1 MIYLFVAL
9 SYGIVPIP
17 PFQCRDYCGF
27 NCSYYK
33 LNPCTLSN
41 IKQTGYNPK
50 SSLQTQFPAVDQYSI
65 CPSDQTSHQ
74 ISSSFQ
80 TIFINSVCSSNINV
94 SIITEPLKL
103 VLVSDTVVEGSDQT
117 LSGNCPMIKIYTNDF
132 DLTINN
138 LTIDCKNSEP
148 ALYFETRRQINLKIA
163 NSASNT
169 ALLSFDGAQTATCK
183 AENITAPTLLTTD
196 VGTGTFE
203 CTNVPHRIVFT
214 SLINDVVCIDC
225 NCLDIANM
233 TDARYIESIL
243 ATDTDYLFSVKILAF
258 RIMVVS
264 LVVYFLTLNVLVDK

>member
-1 MIYLFVAL
+1 MFLAIVSLV
-9 SYGIVPIP
+9 YGIVPLP
-17 PFQCRDYCGF
+17 PFQCKDYCGF

-41 IKQTGYNPK
+41 TKQIGFNPK
-50 SSLQTQFPAVDQYSI
+50 SSLQTQFPAIDQYSI

-74 ISSSFQ
+74 LSSSFQ
-80 TIFINSVCSSNINV
+80 TIYINSVCSSDISTSV
-94 SIITEPLKL
+94 ITKSLRL
-103 VLVSDTVVEGSDQT
+103 VLVSDTVVQGSGQK
-117 LSGNCPMIKIYTNDF
+117 LSGDCPMLNIYTNDF
-132 DLTINN
+132 DLSINN

-148 ALYFETRRQINLKIA
+148 ALYFETRRQIDLTITNA
-163 NSASNT
+163 ASNT
-169 ALLSFDGAQTATCK
+169 ALLSFDGAQTARCK

-214 SLINDVVCIDC
+214 SLINDVVCINC

-233 TDARYIESIL
+233 TDARYIETIL